1 MYVGRTPLAFLLLL
15 VLVAISHFGQ
25 SAKIESIS
33 QHAIDLN
40 RQTYNRLQLE
50 RSQDRAIN
58 EEQTR
63 KIVSVEVARTTSKNQ
78 NIKPHQ
84 ESHLMQSM

>member
-1 MYVGRTPLAFLLLL
+1 MYVGRTSLAFLLTL
-15 VLVAISHFGQ
+15 VLIAVSHFSQ
-25 SAKIESIS
+25 SARIEYIN

-50 RSQDRAIN
+50 RSQDRTIN

-63 KIVSVEVARTTSKNQ
+63 KIVSVEFVRKKSNNP
-78 NIKPHQ
+78 NIN
-84 ESHLMQSM
+84 SN

>member
-1 MYVGRTPLAFLLLL
+1 MYVGRTPLAFLLTV
-15 VLVAISHFGQ
+15 VLIAVSHFSQ
-25 SAKIESIS
+25 SAQINSVS

-50 RSQDRAIN
+50 RSQDRAVN

-63 KIVSVEVARTTSKNQ
+63 KIVSAEFMRDTSNNQ
-78 NIKPHQ
+78 NIEMRERK
-84 ESHLMQSM
+84 

>member
-1 MYVGRTPLAFLLLL
+1 MYVGKIPLAFCMTWALIVILH
-15 VLVAISHFGQ
+15 VSQVAE
-25 SAKIESIS
+25 IESVS

-50 RSQDRAIN
+50 RSQDRAIS

-63 KIVSVEVARTTSKNQ
+63 KIVSVEVVRATSNNP
-78 NIKPHQ
+78 NIKTHTGNIN
-84 ESHLMQSM
+84 

>member
-1 MYVGRTPLAFLLLL
+1 MYIGKIPFAFFMTWALIVILQF
-15 VLVAISHFGQ
+15 SQ
-25 SAKIESIS
+25 SVRIESVS

-58 EEQTR
+58 EVQIR
-63 KIVSVEVARTTSKNQ
+63 KIVSVEVVRATSNCQ
-78 NIKPHQ
+78 HI
-84 ESHLMQSM
+84 ESH

>member
-1 MYVGRTPLAFLLLL
+1 MYIGKILLAFCMTWALIVIL
-15 VLVAISHFGQ
+15 HFSQG
-25 SAKIESIS
+25 AEIESVN
-33 QHAIDLN
+33 QHTIDLN

-63 KIVSVEVARTTSKNQ
+63 KIVSVEVVRAIPNNP
-78 NIKPHQ
+78 NIKNPTGNIN
-84 ESHLMQSM
+84 

>member
-1 MYVGRTPLAFLLLL
+1 MHIGKIPFAFCMTWALIVIL
-15 VLVAISHFGQ
+15 HFSQ
-25 SAKIESIS
+25 SARIESVS

-63 KIVSVEVARTTSKNQ
+63 KIVSVEVMRAKS
-78 NIKPHQ
+78 
-84 ESHLMQSM
+84 

>member
-1 MYVGRTPLAFLLLL
+1 MYIGKIPLAFCMTWALIVKL
-15 VLVAISHFGQ
+15 HFSQG
-25 SAKIESIS
+25 AEIESVS

-50 RSQDRAIN
+50 RSQDRSIS

-63 KIVSVEVARTTSKNQ
+63 KIVSVEVVRATSNNP
-78 NIKPHQ
+78 NIKNPTGNIN
-84 ESHLMQSM
+84 

>member
-1 MYVGRTPLAFLLLL
+1 MYIGRTPLAFLLLL
-15 VLVAISHFGQ
+15 VLIAVSHFSQ
-25 SAKIESIS
+25 SARIESVS

-50 RSQDRAIN
+50 RSQDRAVD

-63 KIVSVEVARTTSKNQ
+63 KIVSVEVMRATSNNP
-78 NIKPHQ
+78 NIKNHTGNIN
-84 ESHLMQSM
+84 